1 MDLMEI
7 DVSPTSRPRGAAAQP
22 PGAASKHLFGLPSRG
37 FFSSTVLS
45 SNPGKMRVYVC
56 ERETAPPEGQVIET
70 TDTTNIL
77 IRALQINNLKNVTIK
92 SSTDGCTSKRSFRT
106 SEGRVSPKKMKNTS
120 VSTTS
125 HQGSSS
131 TEFSERTLQTMTV
144 ERLRTLLKDRG
155 FSPKGRKDELIARLK
170 GSDEP

>member
-7 DVSPTSRPRGAAAQP
+7 DVSPPSRTRGAAAQP
-22 PGAASKHLFGLPSRG
+22 AGAASKHLFGLPSRG
-37 FFSSTVLS
+37 FFSSPVLS
-45 SNPGKMRVYVC
+45 SNPGGMRVYVC

-70 TDTTNIL
+70 DTTNIL
-77 IRALQINNLKNVTIK
+77 IRALQINNLKNATFK

-106 SEGRVSPKKMKNTS
+106 SEGRVSPKKMKNNS
-120 VSTTS
+120 MSITS

-131 TEFSERTLQTMTV
+131 TEFSEKTLQTMTV
-144 ERLRTLLKDRG
+144 ETLRTLLKDRG